1 MKQFDRTI
9 RLVGEEKFERIRKSH
24 VAVFGLGGVGGYAV
38 EALARAGVGTIDIVD
53 SDIVDI
59 TNLNRQIIALHST
72 VGKSKVRLFEERIKD
87 INPQCTVNAYEMF
100 FLPENAQ
107 VFDFKAYDYVL
118 DAVDTVAA
126 KIELAVKCSETG
138 TKIIS
143 SMGTGNK
150 IHPEMFEIADI
161 SKTEMD
167 PLAKVMR
174 KELRKRGITH
184 MTCVYSKERPV
195 KSESST
201 PASISFTPPA
211 AGMIMASKVISDI
224 MCDEL

>member
-9 RLVGEEKFERIRKSH
+9 RLVGEEKFERIRKAH

-100 FLPENAQ
+100 FLPENAH

-195 KSESST
+195 KSESRT